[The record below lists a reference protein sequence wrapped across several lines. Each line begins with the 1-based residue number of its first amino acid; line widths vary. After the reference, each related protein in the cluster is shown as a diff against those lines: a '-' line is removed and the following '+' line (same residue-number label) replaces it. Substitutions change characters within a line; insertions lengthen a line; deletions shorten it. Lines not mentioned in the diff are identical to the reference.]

1 MSTQV
6 DTARRERI
14 RITVSGDK
22 LSATLMLR
30 IPREDD
36 EPYSVDEIRDAL
48 AAEEIVF
55 GIKEDMILKAVT
67 EQLYAKPIA
76 IAEGIAP
83 QPGIPASLTFHF
95 DTEQKHTPKQDED
108 GRIDYRDISFIQN
121 THEGDVLVTKT
132 PPTRGVPGKNI
143 LGKDIQGPMGRDAHI
158 QRGAETKISEDGL
171 TLTASANGSIVY
183 QRGKVSVSTVTTIK
197 GDVDHSVGNI
207 DCVGSVKVTGDIK
220 TGFVVKVDGN
230 LEVNGNV
237 EDAEIDVKGNILV
250 KGGFFGHELGSMKA
264 ENDIVLKYAEG
275 QKIVAGGDVVVGGEI
290 INCHVE
296 AGGKIMVKGHHGKI
310 VGGEL
315 KAVKE
320 IRAGV
325 IGSEAFTP
333 TLLRVGWDAELMQSY
348 HDVLSEI
355 KRITDD
361 GARVKQAL
369 YGLYRLQMDG
379 KLTPEKQAVLK
390 KLSEFMTNMPTELE
404 ALGKQKETLEVEMAK
419 FSDACVVAEEK
430 MYPGVKSYF
439 GIVYRELDDEKTRC
453 KLSLE
458 GRQTLV
464 SAMTD
469 N

>member
-1 MSTQV
+1 MSTQ
-6 DTARRERI
+6 TEAARRERI

-48 AAEEIVF
+48 TAEEIVF
-55 GIKEDMILKAVT
+55 GIKEDAILKAVT
-67 EQLYAKPIA
+67 EQIYAKPIVV
-76 IAEGIAP
+76 AEGIAP
-83 QPGIPASLTFHF
+83 QSGIPAKLTFHF

-143 LGKDIQGPMGRDAHI
+143 LGKEIQGPMGRDAHI
-158 QRGAETKISEDGL
+158 QRGAETKISDDGL

-197 GDVDHSVGNI
+197 GDVDHTVGNI

-220 TGFVVKVDGN
+220 AGFVIKVDGN

-250 KGGFFGHELGSMKA
+250 KGGFFGHEQGSMKA
-264 ENDIVLKYAEG
+264 ENDIVMKYAEG
-275 QKIVAGGDVVVGGEI
+275 QKIIAGGDVVIGGEI
-290 INCHVE
+290 INCRVE
-296 AGGKIMVKGHHGKI
+296 AGGKIMVKGSHGKI
-310 VGGEL
+310 LGGEL

-320 IRAGV
+320 IRAAV

-333 TLLRVGWDAELMQSY
+333 TILRVGWDAELMQAY
-348 HDVLSEI
+348 VDTLNEI

-379 KLTPEKQAVLK
+379 KLTAEKQIVLK
-390 KLSEFMTNMPTELE
+390 KLSEFMTNMPGELE
-404 ALGKQKETLEVEMAK
+404 KLGLKKRSWRPRWPSSPMPAWWPK
-419 FSDACVVAEEK
+419 RKCI
-430 MYPGVKSYF
+430 PG
-439 GIVYRELDDEKTRC
+439 
-453 KLSLE
+453 
-458 GRQTLV
+458 
-464 SAMTD
+464 
-469 N
+469 